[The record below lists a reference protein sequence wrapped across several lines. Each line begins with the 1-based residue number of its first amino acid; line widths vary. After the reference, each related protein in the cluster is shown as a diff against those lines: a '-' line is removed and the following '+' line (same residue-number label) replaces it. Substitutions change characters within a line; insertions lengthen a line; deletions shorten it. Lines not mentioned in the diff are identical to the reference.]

1 MKMPKLVWLLVIG
14 MAVNVTGASFIWPLN
29 TIYIHNELGK
39 SLSVAGIVLML
50 NSGAS
55 VIGNLIGGQMFDRF
69 GGYLSVMTGIMIA
82 LASLVGM
89 VVIHSWPWY
98 PVWLILVGF
107 GSGIVFPSI
116 YAMAGVAW
124 PEGGRR
130 TFNAIYLAQNLGVA
144 LGAALGGFMA
154 DISFNIIFIANLVL
168 FVVFFLIALFGYR
181 EAGHLHKGRKVE
193 EVKEIV
199 DKSRFHALLLI
210 CTAYCLCW
218 IGYVQWQTTI
228 SSYTQTIGISL
239 QQYSMLWAINGVLIL
254 VGQPL
259 IRPVVR
265 LIEDKIKT
273 QIAVGISIFIVSFIV
288 TIYAEN
294 FVMFV
299 IGMVILTIG
308 EMFVWPAV
316 PTVANMLAPEGRVGT
331 YQGIVNS
338 TATLGRAIGPVVGG
352 VVVDLYNMEAMFGV
366 MIVLLVVSFGFLKI
380 YDRGLAK

>member
-1 MKMPKLVWLLVIG
+1 MKMPRLVWLLIIG

-55 VIGNLIGGQMFDRF
+55 VAGNLMGGKMFDRF
-69 GGYLSVMTGIMIA
+69 GGYLTVMTGILLAMI
-82 LASLVGM
+82 SLVGM
-89 VVIHSWPWY
+89 VLIHTWPWY

-107 GSGIVFPSI
+107 GSGIVFPAI

-144 LGAALGGFMA
+144 IGAAAGGFMA
-154 DISFNIIFIANLVL
+154 DISFNLIFIANLLL
-168 FVVFFLIALFGYR
+168 FVVFFFIAIFGYR
-181 EAGHLHKGRKVE
+181 EAGNLHKARKVA
-193 EVKEIV
+193 EVKDIV

-239 QQYSMLWAINGVLIL
+239 QQYSLLWALNGILII

-259 IRPVVR
+259 IRPFIR

-273 QIAVGISIFIVSFIV
+273 QIAVGIGIFIISFVV
-288 TIYAEN
+288 TSFAEN
-294 FVMFV
+294 FMMFV
-299 IGMVILTIG
+299 VGMVILTLG

-316 PTVANMLAPEGRVGT
+316 PTIANMLAPEGRVGT

-338 TATLGRAIGPVVGG
+338 TATLGRAIGPVAGG
-352 VVVDLYNMEAMFGV
+352 VIVDLFDMQMMFYAM
-366 MIVLLVVSFGFLKI
+366 IALLILSFVFVKI
-380 YDRGLAK
+380 YDRKLT

>member
-1 MKMPKLVWLLVIG
+1 MKMPKLVWLLIIG

-55 VIGNLIGGQMFDRF
+55 VVGNLLGGKMFDRF
-69 GGYLSVMTGIMIA
+69 GGYLSVMTGILIA
-82 LASLVGM
+82 LVSLVGM
-89 VVIHSWPWY
+89 VMLHSWPWY
-98 PVWLILVGF
+98 PIWLILVGF

-168 FVVFFLIALFGYR
+168 FVVFFFIAFFGYR
-181 EAGHLHKGRKVE
+181 EADNLHKDRKVE

-199 DKSRFHALLLI
+199 DKSRFNALI
-210 CTAYCLCW
+210 IVCVAYCLCW

-239 QQYSMLWAINGVLIL
+239 QQYSMLWALNGVLII

-259 IRPVVR
+259 IRPFVR

-273 QIAVGISIFIVSFIV
+273 QIAVGITIFIVSFVV
-288 TIYAEN
+288 TSFAES
-294 FVMFV
+294 FMMFV
-299 IGMVILTIG
+299 VGMVILTIG

-316 PTVANMLAPEGRVGT
+316 PTIANMLAPEGRVGT

-352 VVVDLYNMEAMFGV
+352 VVVDLYNMQVMFVV
-366 MIVLLVVSFGFLKI
+366 MIALLIVSFLFLKV
-380 YDRGLAK
+380 YDKGLEK